1 MLWVNYT
8 SLTTVYFELKL
19 ICNFVDNNFEIL
31 QHFLLSHF
39 AIKFFITGQIIPLFS
54 SKTKRLMGML
64 VRGEGVNVFLLFVN
78 KTDLIPKYCQF

>member
-39 AIKFFITGQIIPLFS
+39 AIKFFITRTNNSIIFIKNGQI
-54 SKTKRLMGML
+54 K
-64 VRGEGVNVFLLFVN
+64 RGEGGEKKKRKKKKKKNRSN
-78 KTDLIPKYCQF
+78 KRAI